1 MKKTTIAAIMAL
13 TLLGSCHEVETF
25 EATPVDTFECLWQ
38 TIDTKYC
45 YFDHKDIDWD
55 EVHERYRP
63 RVMDDMTSEQLFE
76 VCAEMLNELRDGHV
90 NLSSPFDV
98 SYYRRWWTDWPQ
110 DFDYRV
116 VQQYYLDFDYR
127 SIGAIDYKIL
137 PQNIGYIRYPS
148 FSSLPGEGNLN
159 YIFSYL
165 AACDG
170 LIIDIRDNGGGAMT
184 NITPFVSRLIHSEMT
199 AGYMRHK
206 TGPGHNDFSDPY
218 PITYTPAGSD
228 RVVWNKPVAVL
239 INRSCYSAANDF
251 AMVMRQVPGVTLVG
265 ARTGGGGGLP
275 LSSSLPNG
283 WNVRFSSAPVTDA
296 DGNDIEEGIDP
307 SPGCETHALPE
318 DLAAGHDPII
328 DRAIEILSQK

>member
-1 MKKTTIAAIMAL
+1 MKKTTIAALTAM
-13 TLLGSCHEVETF
+13 TLLGACHEVETF

-63 RVMDDMTSEQLFE
+63 RVVNDMTSEQLFE

-127 SIGAIDYKIL
+127 SIGSIDYKIL

-218 PITYTPAGSD
+218 AITYAPAGSD

-307 SPGCETHALPE
+307 SPGCEAHALPE
-318 DLAAGHDPII
+318 DLAAGYDPII